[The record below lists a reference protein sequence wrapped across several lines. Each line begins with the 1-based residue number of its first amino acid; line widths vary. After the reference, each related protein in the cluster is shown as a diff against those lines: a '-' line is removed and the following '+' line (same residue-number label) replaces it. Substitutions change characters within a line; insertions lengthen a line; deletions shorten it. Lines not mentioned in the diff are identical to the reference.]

1 MNGVLYFA
9 VIVAVAMTGTIFMF
23 ASLRKIPPDHRG
35 VVSRFGRLV
44 RELEP
49 GNRWVIPYLD
59 QVLLVDLR
67 EQSFPLPSDLSF
79 SDRDV
84 KWYTV
89 TGQFWCKVMAP
100 IPAVMAARQA
110 QRDFIEVVG
119 EKLLAE
125 IKRMGAAAATSNP
138 AQAQQ
143 RALEAL
149 NAQMSRAW
157 QLKFTRIEFILVPR

>member
-1 MNGVLYFA
+1 MNGVAYFA
-9 VIVAVAMTGTIFMF
+9 IVVAVAMTGTIFMF

-49 GNRWVIPYLD
+49 GNRWVIPYID
-59 QVLLVDLR
+59 QVMLVDLR
-67 EQSFPLPSDLSF
+67 EQSFALPPDLSF

-84 KWYTV
+84 KRYRV
-89 TGQFWCKVMAP
+89 TGKFWCKVVAP
-100 IPAVMAARQA
+100 LPAVMAAQQA
-110 QRDFIEVVG
+110 QRDFVEVVG

-125 IKRMGAAAATSNP
+125 IKRIGAATAMGNP

-143 RALEAL
+143 RALDAL

-157 QLKFTRIEFILVPR
+157 QLQFTKVEFTLVSL